1 MTRVTGLRQ
10 NNLRNRSSKH
20 LRWLTGPGTKNILR
34 SYSNEALQE
43 AAKNNSP
50 GAAAEIKRRA
60 DKKAKR
66 EGKAS

>member
-20 LRWLTGPGTKNILR
+20 LRWMTGPGTKNILR
-34 SYSNEALQE
+34 SYSNEALQKL
-43 AAKNNSP
+43 ANNNSP

-60 DKKAKR
+60 DKRAKK
-66 EGKAS
+66 EAKTA